1 MQRLKG
7 EQYIQPHQAQI
18 LPKNDLIFEFKKKIF
33 LKQQSILTAVVT
45 VSARFD
51 GYIPKTKPSTLICNK
66 YIINEILLKGTK
78 ALQLSSSLI
87 QPSKLRKMLKLLYSE
102 VPISNNLKP
111 SI

>member
-1 MQRLKG
+1 MQTLTG

-18 LPKNDLIFEFKKKIF
+18 LPKNDKEDLIFEFKKKRF

-51 GYIPKTKPSTLICNK
+51 GYIPKTKPSTLTCNK

-87 QPSKLRKMLKLLYSE
+87 QPLKLRKFLKLLYSE
-102 VPISNNLKP
+102 LPI
-111 SI
+111 